1 MELGGLLD
9 LNKEKVVILQDPDGH
24 EVRFM
29 ILKKKVNKNIY
40 FVLQVCYDKIGLKR

>member
-1 MELGGLLD
+1 MIENEGYSILIQPMELGGLLD

-29 ILKKKVNKNIY
+29 MKKKS
-40 FVLQVCYDKIGLKR
+40 